1 MTDSEDINKSETGLV
16 YILTNPSFKNGW
28 VKIGKSSRP
37 VDLRSRELDNTAV
50 PLPFDIYATL
60 ETSKY
65 KEVEKLIHKTID
77 RLSDLRI
84 RQNREFFNVS
94 PEEALDLMRDVAQV
108 LDDGKIITYQD
119 NKVAS
124 SDSDDDHSTG
134 GRVVKRSRFKFSMV
148 GIKVGDEIV
157 FAPTG
162 IPVRVASD
170 DSVEYEGRIYKLSPF
185 VGTFMPEDKRNLS
198 GAYQGP
204 KYFTYKGKVLNDLRK
219 ELEGSS
225 EDQD

>member
-1 MTDSEDINKSETGLV
+1 
-16 YILTNPSFKNGW
+16 
-28 VKIGKSSRP
+28 
-37 VDLRSRELDNTAV
+37 
-50 PLPFDIYATL
+50 
-60 ETSKY
+60 
-65 KEVEKLIHKTID
+65 
-77 RLSDLRI
+77 
-84 RQNREFFNVS
+84 
-94 PEEALDLMRDVAQV
+94 
-108 LDDGKIITYQD
+108 
-119 NKVAS
+119 
-124 SDSDDDHSTG
+124 
-134 GRVVKRSRFKFSMV
+134 MV